1 LFPIDFLDG
10 DSVYLSIEINRN
22 TRVRVDTV
30 LGGNTASFVIP
41 ADIADHVRTQW
52 STWQA
57 IKVHNDGPDIPL
69 CVGSFQRFDG
79 A

>member
-1 LFPIDFLDG
+1 M
-10 DSVYLSIEINRN
+10 
-22 TRVRVDTV
+22 RVDAV

-41 ADIADHVRTQW
+41 ADIADQVRTQW

-79 A
+79 P